1 MELQLSLWDFV
12 IDILH
17 SVQRR
22 KGGPKRE
29 RRGKPSAID
38 KSNMHNPTPINHT
51 NVISTNIDNIPSK
64 TKNSDSSPTLYVF
77 EDNEAVIK
85 MIMKCRSPT
94 MRHVSRT
101 NKVALDWL
109 FDKINLDPKFKSVTL
124 IPSTKSQTSKPKGN
138 LNFTRDIG
146 FVSQDSDVL
155 VSQGSPGETRTN

>member
-1 MELQLSLWDFV
+1 MCTKQTSVSHISTEAEVISLDASLRMGGIAALTLWDFV

-17 SVQRR
+17 SVPRR
-22 KGGPKRE
+22 KDGPKRE
-29 RRGKPSAID
+29 RRRKPSAID
-38 KSNMHNPTPINHT
+38 KSNMHNPSPINHT
-51 NVISTNIDNIPSK
+51 IVIPTNIDNIPSK

-109 FDKINLDPKFKSVTL
+109 FDKINLDPKIQIRYIDSKHQ
-124 IPSTKSQTSKPKGN
+124 IADIQT
-138 LNFTRDIG
+138 
-146 FVSQDSDVL
+146 
-155 VSQGSPGETRTN
+155 